1 MASPFL
7 PSATGKQTMDI
18 DEAEVTSRVAY
29 SKFDYLKL
37 ERIVGTES
45 AKRMITE
52 DESKFTFV

>member
-7 PSATGKQTMDI
+7 LSATGKQTIDI
-18 DEAEVTSRVAY
+18 DEAEVTSRVAF

-37 ERIVGTES
+37 ERVVGTES
-45 AKRMITE
+45 ARKMIVD